1 MILSVKQKKAVGTLG
16 SVLFLILVFISPGW
30 AWDEEDS
37 WGRPKKQEWQKA
49 FDAGKA
55 REAREMEDF
64 VGAVY
69 RGNGNYVIVDEDM
82 AVGPGGT
89 IIRAGDT
96 FLTPRGT
103 YVKAGDSYL
112 KPEGGAVVKAGDSF
126 LSPDGTMVRAGDVYV
141 GSEGTSVVAG
151 STILRN
157 FREKPGWSSR

>member
-1 MILSVKQKKAVGTLG
+1 MISGVKTKILFGLLVAVVCGVGLG
-16 SVLFLILVFISPGW
+16 RGEEEMDILGQ
-30 AWDEEDS
+30 
-37 WGRPKKQEWQKA
+37 PKKQEWQKA
-49 FDAGKA
+49 FEVRKA
-55 REAREMEDF
+55 REAREMQDF

-69 RGNGNYVIVDEDM
+69 RGSGNYVIVDEDT

-103 YVKAGDSYL
+103 YVKAGESYL
-112 KPEGGAVVKAGDSF
+112 RPEGGAVVKAGDSF
-126 LSPDGTMVRAGDVYV
+126 LSPGGTMVRAGDVYV

>member
-1 MILSVKQKKAVGTLG
+1 MISGVKTKILFGLLVAVVCGVGLG
-16 SVLFLILVFISPGW
+16 RGEEKMDILGQ
-30 AWDEEDS
+30 
-37 WGRPKKQEWQKA
+37 PKKQEWQKA
-49 FDAGKA
+49 FEARKA
-55 REAREMEDF
+55 REAREMQDF

-69 RGNGNYVIVDEDM
+69 RGGGNYVIVDEDT

-89 IIRAGDT
+89 IVRAGDT

-103 YVKAGDSYL
+103 YVKAGESYL
-112 KPEGGAVVKAGDSF
+112 RPEGGAVVKAEDSF